1 MDEEVVEVVLDT
13 DEELDDVEDEEL
25 EVIVGVDVELVVEL
39 GSLEDGRLEVK

>member
-1 MDEEVVEVVLDT
+1 MDDEVVEVVLDT

-39 GSLEDGRLEVK
+39 G